1 MLANIEQIA
10 RSYLLEFYVAT
21 RPFKTKK
28 RHGIVY
34 YKINHT
40 VDNHYAHWLACDINC
55 SNRHNW
61 TFYNQ
66 QIISNNII
74 AFSYQI
80 RQIYRKAR
88 YIVQYDLNRNKEK
101 FNTFLQ
107 LLDEFDKEQK
117 HDDLLF
123 PKQLLVGLDLMIKN
137 ELI

>member
-1 MLANIEQIA
+1 MLINIDQTA
-10 RSYLLEFYVAT
+10 RSYLPEFYVAIK
-21 RPFKTKK
+21 PFKTKK
-28 RHGIVY
+28 RQGIVY
-34 YKINHT
+34 YKIDHT
-40 VDNHYAHWLACDINC
+40 IDNEYAHWLACDINC

-61 TFYNQ
+61 TFYTQ
-66 QIISNNII
+66 QILPNNII

-88 YIVQYDLNRNKEK
+88 HIVQHDLNRNKEK

-117 HDDLLF
+117 HDDLIF
-123 PKQLLVGLDLMIKN
+123 PKQLLVELTLMIKN